1 MSGGEECVQ
10 SEEVEVL
17 AGDGRKMESLST
29 KRKTTEGTV
38 CGGQLFA
45 PLLEELAN
53 KKKTADG
60 SAAAEEEKAA
70 AAQKPPGPKARMPD
84 REIRRILSRKP
95 VPAPP
100 EFEAL
105 KQTNPDLAPLPGEEM
120 DDKKED
126 LFFRAKVYYC
136 MEERFPKLQ
145 EWVRQELATK
155 GYVEMDDDWVRR
167 RAEAAEAF
175 EEGRKEIEKRV
186 KELGFSEDE
195 MDFLLDSDSDDD
207 EEEESCNDHGDNN
220 DGEEEEGIHHGN
232 GDDQ

>member
-10 SEEVEVL
+10 VEEMEVL
-17 AGDGRKMESLST
+17 AGDDMAVESLLT
-29 KRKTTEGTV
+29 KRKTAEEIV

-45 PLLEELAN
+45 PLLEDLAS
-53 KKKTADG
+53 KKKAADP
-60 SAAAEEEKAA
+60 SAAAEEEKVAA
-70 AAQKPPGPKARMPD
+70 AEKPPGPKARMPD
-84 REIRRILSRKP
+84 REVRRILSRKP

-105 KQTNPDLAPLPGEEM
+105 KQTNPDLVPLPGEEM
-120 DDKKED
+120 DDEKED

-155 GYVEMDDDWVRR
+155 GYVEMDYDWVRR
-167 RAEAAEAF
+167 RAEAAEAL

-186 KELGFSEDE
+186 KELKELGFSEDE

-207 EEEESCNDHGDNN
+207 D
-220 DGEEEEGIHHGN
+220 
-232 GDDQ
+232 